1 MRISDWSSDVC
12 SSDLFA
18 VPAVEAM
25 GVLLLPQMLAARDLP
40 FPRLSDFAFWAYLVG
55 GLVFFTTIF
64 FGASPDGGWFMYP
77 PLTSYVYSPGSNAD
91 WWLLGIGF
99 IEISAIA
106 GAIEIV
112 VGVLKTRSPGMSL
125 DKLDRKSVG

>member
-64 FGASPDGGWFMYP
+64 FGASPDGGRFMF
-77 PLTSYVYSPGSNAD
+77 SPGTDERRVGKD
-91 WWLLGIGF
+91 WCRSCRTRW
-99 IEISAIA
+99 SPVHHTKKTK
-106 GAIEIV
+106 IV
-112 VGVLKTRSPGMSL
+112 
-125 DKLDRKSVG
+125 

>member
-1 MRISDWSSDVC
+1 MMFLC
-12 SSDLFA
+12 A

-40 FPRLSDFAFWAYLVG
+40 FPRLSAFAFWAYLVG

-91 WWLLGIGF
+91 WWRSEEHTS
-99 IEISAIA
+99 EIQSLMRNSYA
-106 GAIEIV
+106 V
-112 VGVLKTRSPGMSL
+112 FCLK
-125 DKLDRKSVG
+125 K

>member
-1 MRISDWSSDVC
+1 
-12 SSDLFA
+12 
-18 VPAVEAM
+18 
-25 GVLLLPQMLAARDLP
+25 MLAARDLP
-40 FPRLSDFAFWAYLVG
+40 FPRLSAFAFWAYLVG

-125 DKLDRKSVG
+125 DKLPLFGWEIGRASCRERGCQYV